1 MGYNN
6 LSLTKDGN
14 VAILAINR
22 PNAMNALNT
31 ELLLE
36 LDIAL
41 ENLNKD
47 SEVFVIILT
56 GEGKAFVAGADISE
70 MKGMTPDAARSFG
83 MLGSKVFRKLELME
97 KPVIAAVNGY
107 ALGGGCELAISCD
120 IILAG
125 EKAKFGQPEVGLGI
139 TPGFAGTQRLSRIV
153 GAKKAKELIFT
164 GGMIGAEEAEKIGL
178 VNRVVPQEGLMDAAM
193 EMAKTIAS
201 KGQIAVRHAK
211 TAINRG
217 IETDMDTGNAIETDL
232 FALCFANDDQKEGM
246 TAFLE
251 KRKAGFKN
259 GL

>member
-1 MGYNN
+1 MDYSN

-36 LDIAL
+36 LDMAL

-47 SEVFVIILT
+47 SEIFVIILT

-70 MKGMTPDAARSFG
+70 MKDKTPEAARSFG
-83 MLGSKVFRKLELME
+83 MLGSKIFRRLELME

-120 IILAG
+120 IIIAG

-139 TPGFAGTQRLSRIV
+139 TPGFAGTQRLPRIV
-153 GAKKAKELIFT
+153 GIKKAKELIFT
-164 GGMIGAEEAEKIGL
+164 GGMIGAQEAEKIGL
-178 VNRVVPQEGLMDAAM
+178 VNRVVPQEELMTTAM

-201 KGQIAVRHAK
+201 KGQIAVRYAK
-211 TAINRG
+211 AAINRG

-246 TAFLE
+246 TAFLG
-251 KRKAGFKN
+251 KRKAEFKN
-259 GL
+259 I

>member
-1 MGYNN
+1 MDYSN

-36 LDIAL
+36 LDMAL
-41 ENLNKD
+41 ENLNED
-47 SEVFVIILT
+47 SGIFVIILT

-70 MKGMTPDAARSFG
+70 MKDKTPEAARSFG
-83 MLGSKVFRKLELME
+83 MLGSKIFRKLELME
-97 KPVIAAVNGY
+97 KPIIAAVNGY

-139 TPGFAGTQRLSRIV
+139 TPGFAGTQRLPRAV
-153 GAKKAKELIFT
+153 GIKKAKELIFT
-164 GGMIGAEEAEKIGL
+164 GGMIGAQEAEKIGL
-178 VNRVVPQEGLMDAAM
+178 VNRVVPQEELMTTAM

-201 KGQIAVRHAK
+201 KGQIAVRYAK
-211 TAINRG
+211 AAINRG
-217 IETDMDTGNAIETDL
+217 IETDIDTGNAIETDL

-246 TAFLE
+246 TAFLG
-251 KRKAGFKN
+251 KRKAEFKN
-259 GL
+259 I

>member
-1 MGYNN
+1 MDYSN

-14 VAILAINR
+14 VVILAINR

-36 LDIAL
+36 LDVAL
-41 ENLNKD
+41 EDLNKD

-70 MKGMTPDAARSFG
+70 MKDMTPEEARSFG
-83 MLGSKVFRKLELME
+83 MLGSKVFRKLELMG

-120 IILAG
+120 IIIAG

-153 GAKKAKELIFT
+153 GAKKAKELILT

-178 VNRVVPQEGLMDAAM
+178 VNRVVPQEGLMEAAM
-193 EMAKTIAS
+193 EMAKTITS
-201 KGQIAVRHAK
+201 KGQIAVRYAK

-251 KRKAGFKN
+251 KRKAEFKN
-259 GL
+259 K

>member
-1 MGYNN
+1 MDYSN

-36 LDIAL
+36 LDMAL
-41 ENLNKD
+41 ENLNED
-47 SEVFVIILT
+47 SEIFVIILT

-70 MKGMTPDAARSFG
+70 MKDKTPEAARSFG
-83 MLGSKVFRKLELME
+83 MLGSKIFRRLELME

-120 IILAG
+120 IIIAG

-139 TPGFAGTQRLSRIV
+139 TPGFAGTQRLPRII
-153 GAKKAKELIFT
+153 GIKKAKELIFT
-164 GGMIGAEEAEKIGL
+164 GGMIGAQEAEKIGL
-178 VNRVVPQEGLMDAAM
+178 VNRVVPQEELMTTAM

-201 KGQIAVRHAK
+201 KGQIAVRYAK
-211 TAINRG
+211 AAINRG

-246 TAFLE
+246 TAFLG
-251 KRKAGFKN
+251 KRKAEFKN
-259 GL
+259 I